1 MVKMKVTTQGEE
13 VINLL
18 WDVIAAKGFEKDP
31 FFEIASHEIRMLPK
45 LEGTVHVNMALVV
58 KFMQNYFF
66 NPKGFAKVPRRND
79 ASNDDGLF
87 NQGPTKG
94 LGKVQFHDCKIAYQS
109 VNLPNVEVFKD
120 QIAAFTEFLIQ
131 ATPDKNQ
138 NRDIDYLLTLGEIFT
153 LVAYGQLIL
162 ESKEF
167 FDVENDLMDE
177 IFDFMVRDFS
187 KYALQVFCKP
197 SSTSRQKDLCR
208 KMMKSPVPDEDKF
221 GRIWKNH
228 VYPLTGQYT
237 MNP

>member
-1 MVKMKVTTQGEE
+1 
-13 VINLL
+13 
-18 WDVIAAKGFEKDP
+18 
-31 FFEIASHEIRMLPK
+31 
-45 LEGTVHVNMALVV
+45 
-58 KFMQNYFF
+58 
-66 NPKGFAKVPRRND
+66 
-79 ASNDDGLF
+79 
-87 NQGPTKG
+87 